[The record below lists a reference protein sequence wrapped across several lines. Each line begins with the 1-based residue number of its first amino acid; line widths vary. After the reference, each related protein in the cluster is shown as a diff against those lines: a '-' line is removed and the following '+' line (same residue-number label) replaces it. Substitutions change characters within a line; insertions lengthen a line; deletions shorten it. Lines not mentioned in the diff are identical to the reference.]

1 MPPPPLR
8 VLGDRFIDAS
18 GREVLLRGVNLGGDS
33 KVPWP
38 DGGTHHPS
46 DFSDHLDVSF
56 IGRPFPLSEAHEHF
70 SRLRTWGFNCVRLL
84 TTWEAIEH
92 AGPGCFDEAY
102 LDHFAQVAR
111 LAGEYGLYV
120 IVDFHQDA
128 WSRMSGG
135 CGAPGWTFE
144 AVGLDFTRFH
154 AADAALV
161 MQHAFDHADPNPHQA
176 AYPRMSWSSNYK
188 LPANGIMWS
197 LFFGGRWLTPD
208 FRIGGVNVQ
217 DFLQGRYLACIGQ
230 VARRL
235 AGLPHVIG
243 FESLNEPSIGWLGQ
257 RLSDRG
263 VENPSPVAIGPAIS
277 PLDGLALARGAPTTV
292 PVLGGREKGAPRVV
306 AERALN
312 AAGVPIWRDGAPCPF
327 EVAGIYV
334 LRDGAAAG
342 LDEEAF
348 RRGPDG
354 RGLDVPRDVF
364 APLFAAVAETIRA
377 HRPDWILF
385 AEIEVAGPFVGRN
398 YPAAMPE
405 AAVNAPH
412 WYDLASLATKRFDVE
427 DHIDAF
433 GGRRLQGE
441 AEVRDSYI
449 RGLAAR
455 KALAE
460 PFGGPTLIGEIGM
473 QFDLD
478 EGAAY
483 LAWAAGARGPQVFAK
498 QALALHLM
506 SDALDAL
513 GLSATWWNY
522 SASNR
527 NDPRIGDG
535 WNQEDLSIF
544 SRDQQDAT
552 HDGGRGVEGFARPY
566 VRAAQGRLVAQRFD
580 RASGAFEAIVE
591 ADPRIDAPTEIAAPI
606 AAYPAGV
613 DVTTQGG
620 GRVLTIEGAIRVF
633 AAAAGPM
640 TVTLTAR
647 REPQAAAVHDGPGA
661 RRSLNLRS

>member
-1 MPPPPLR
+1 MPPPPLG
-8 VLGDRFIDAS
+8 VLGDRFIDAG

-46 DFSDHLDVSF
+46 DFSDHREVSF

-70 SRLRTWGFNCVRLL
+70 ARLRAWGFNCVRLL
-84 TTWEAIEH
+84 TTWEAVEH
-92 AGPGCFDEAY
+92 AGPGRFDEAY
-102 LDHFAQVAR
+102 LDYFADIAR
-111 LAGEYGLYV
+111 LAGDYGLYV
-120 IVDFHQDA
+120 VVDFHQDA

-154 AADAALV
+154 GADAALV
-161 MQHAFDHADPNPHQA
+161 MQHAFDHADPNPRQS
-176 AYPRMSWSSNYK
+176 AYPRMSWSSNYR

-208 FRIGGVNVQ
+208 VRIDGLNVQ
-217 DFLQGRYLACIGQ
+217 DFLQGRYLACVDQ

-235 AGLPHVIG
+235 ADLPHVIG

-257 RLSDRG
+257 GLSDRG
-263 VENPSPVAIGPAIS
+263 VENPSPTAIGPAIS
-277 PLDGLALARGAPTTV
+277 PLDGLGLARGVTTTV
-292 PVLGGREKGAPRVV
+292 PVLGGRERGGPEVV
-306 AERALN
+306 GERTLN
-312 AAGVPIWRDGAPCPF
+312 VGGLPIWRDGAPCPF
-327 EVAGIYV
+327 EAAGIYV
-334 LRDGAAAG
+334 LRDGRAAG
-342 LDEEAF
+342 RDEEAF
-348 RRGPDG
+348 RRGPSGD
-354 RGLDVPRDVF
+354 GLDVPRDVF
-364 APLFAAVAETIRA
+364 APLFAAVAGAIRA
-377 HRPDWILF
+377 HRRDWILF

-405 AAVNAPH
+405 ASVNAPH
-412 WYDLASLATKRFDVE
+412 WYDLASLATKRFEVE

-433 GGRRLQGE
+433 GGQKLRGE
-441 AEVRDSYI
+441 APVRDSYVS
-449 RGLAAR
+449 GLGAR

-460 PFGGPTLIGEIGM
+460 PFGGPTLIGEIGV

-483 LAWAAGARGPQVFAK
+483 QAWAAGARGPQVFAK
-498 QALALHLM
+498 QALQLHLM
-506 SDALDAL
+506 SDALDVL
-513 GLSATWWNY
+513 GLSAAWWNY

-544 SRDQQDAT
+544 SADQQDAT
-552 HDGGRGVEGFARPY
+552 NDGGRGVEGFARPY
-566 VRAAQGRLVAQRFD
+566 VRAAQGRLVTQRFD
-580 RASGAFEAIVE
+580 RATRAFKAEID
-591 ADPRIDAPTEIAAPI
+591 ADPGIATPTEIATPV

-613 DVTTQGG
+613 DVVTPGG
-620 GRVLTIEGAIRVF
+620 CRVRVVEGAVQVF
-633 AAAAGPM
+633 AATPGPI
-640 TVTLTAR
+640 TVALTPR
-647 REPQAAAVHDGPGA
+647 RTPQRLESAQAADPV
-661 RRSLNLRS
+661 RR